1 VRLACS
7 LNAALLMT
15 GLAALSGCADTSP
28 MQAQIDEIRLEL
40 DQMKQDSET
49 ATKMTSK
56 AAASG
61 SAAGV
66 QKEIRQVQSATQDNA
81 MAIAALSDKLDR
93 MFKRPL
99 AKQAAA
105 EQ

>member
-1 VRLACS
+1 VRLAWS
-7 LNAALLMT
+7 LKAALLTT
-15 GLAALSGCADTSP
+15 GLAALSGCADTGP

-40 DQMKQDSET
+40 EQLKQDTGT
-49 ATKMTSK
+49 ANKMANK
-56 AAASG
+56 AAANG
-61 SAAGV
+61 STASV